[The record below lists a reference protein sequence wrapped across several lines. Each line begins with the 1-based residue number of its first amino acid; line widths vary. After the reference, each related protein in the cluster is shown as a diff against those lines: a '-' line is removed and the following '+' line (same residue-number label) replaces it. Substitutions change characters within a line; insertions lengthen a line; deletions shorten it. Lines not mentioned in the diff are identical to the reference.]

1 MDTFN
6 FARYHFLRPLVIYAS
21 FALAL
26 KIIFLQGMTWEK
38 TAKWLAVLQL
48 VVLGLFNDEI
58 VYRDKPTVKEFYAE
72 SLFKEIKEHIAL
84 PQEEYR
90 VASIG
95 IHPAVSQYNGF
106 YTLDTYN
113 NFYPLSYKHQF
124 RKIIEKELAKN
135 KTTRKYFDKWGG
147 RCYIFT
153 AQLGKRYMIKKD
165 SKRHLKHLELNT
177 DVFKEMGG
185 RYIFSAIPIDN
196 AEQNQLLL
204 DKVFVAKNSAWK
216 IYLYKTF

>member
-1 MDTFN
+1 M
-6 FARYHFLRPLVIYAS
+6 
-21 FALAL
+21 
-26 KIIFLQGMTWEK
+26 
-38 TAKWLAVLQL
+38 QL
-48 VVLGLFNDEI
+48 LVLGFFNDEI
-58 VYRDKPTVKEFYAE
+58 IYRDKPTVKQFYAE
-72 SLFKEIKEHIAL
+72 DLFTEIKDYIAL

-95 IHPAVSQYNGF
+95 IHPAIAQFNGF

-135 KTTRKYFDKWGG
+135 KTIQKYFDQWGG
-147 RCYIFT
+147 RCYIYT

-165 SKRHLKHLELNT
+165 SKRHLKNLELNT
-177 DVFKEMGG
+177 AVFKEMGG

-196 AEQNQLLL
+196 AAKNKLTLE
-204 DKVFVAKNSAWK
+204 KVFVTKTSAWK